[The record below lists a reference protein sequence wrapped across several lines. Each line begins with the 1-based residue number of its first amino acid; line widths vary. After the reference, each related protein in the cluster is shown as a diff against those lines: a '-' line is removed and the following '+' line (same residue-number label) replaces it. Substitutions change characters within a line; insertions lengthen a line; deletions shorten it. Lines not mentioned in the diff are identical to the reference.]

1 MNRLLR
7 TFALALLAASCSLA
21 QAQIGDKLDKPGE
34 VQKSLVPRELIPPSP
49 PLSVGEALKSFKLQ
63 PGFRIECVASEPL
76 VEEPVVAQFDPDGR
90 LWVVEMR
97 GYMPD
102 MDGNGEDAPI
112 GRVVV
117 LTDTDGDGK
126 MDKRTVFADGFVLPR
141 PLTFVAGGVLVGAP
155 PHLSFMRDTNGDGK

>member
-1 MNRLLR
+1 MKLLLK
-7 TFALALLAASCSLA
+7 TSVLALLAACCTLT

-34 VQKSLVPRELIPPSP
+34 IQKSLVPRELIPPSP
-49 PLSVGEALKSFKLQ
+49 PLSVADSLKGFKLQ

-76 VEEPVVAQFDPDGR
+76 VEDPVVAQFDPDGR

-126 MDKRTVFADGFVLPR
+126 MDQSTVFA
-141 PLTFVAGGVLVGAP
+141 
-155 PHLSFMRDTNGDGK
+155 

>member
-1 MNRLLR
+1 MNLLLK
-7 TFALALLAASCSLA
+7 TSVLALLAASCS

-49 PLSVGEALKSFKLQ
+49 ALSVAEALKSFKLQ

-90 LWVVEMR
+90 LWVVVMR

-117 LTDTDGDGK
+117 LTDTDGDG
-126 MDKRTVFADGFVLPR
+126 
-141 PLTFVAGGVLVGAP
+141 
-155 PHLSFMRDTNGDGK
+155 